1 MKNDLFGASEE
12 VILQLI
18 SAKCTEAI
26 YLTKAQLQYL
36 DFVVNRLFM
45 KLKKINS
52 MQTVEL
58 CRVQFNF
65 DLPTVILARTRFM
78 RFMNKAYSQFE

>member
-1 MKNDLFGASEE
+1 
-12 VILQLI
+12 
-18 SAKCTEAI
+18 
-26 YLTKAQLQYL
+26 
-36 DFVVNRLFM
+36 
-45 KLKKINS
+45 

-65 DLPTVILARTRFM
+65 DLPTVILARIRFM